1 MVDFSEYLN
10 FLEELEHTLQQLVD
24 VEQKK
29 AAAVSARDLDALN
42 DCMKR
47 EQAFSMTLKGFE
59 QKRARLLAA
68 LGLEDVSLRELP
80 SRCPPEHREA
90 ARRMSERL
98 INQYRILSSAQ
109 EPSRILMESR
119 LRLIEEELQRRGLEE
134 EGPSTASRT
143 GSDTHRSQSLR
154 RPIMSSTFGS
164 FNTVRLG
171 IYAAQ
176 KGLDVT
182 GNNITN
188 INTAGYTRQRLDQV
202 SLITSASDRY
212 YSPYKTRVGQGVLT
226 TGVSQLRDP
235 GLDIAYRNASA
246 DVGAAD
252 AKLAGLEKLASIL
265 DEVGKGDGEQ
275 DDGVLLNQLNDLR
288 DLINKA
294 ITSGLDSTQEGLIR
308 ASARAL
314 CSLFNDAA
322 DKLADMTET
331 WETQLKD
338 QVDTVNNILTSL
350 RDLNISI
357 RDADIRGDAALELRD
372 QRNLLLDQLSQY
384 MDIDVKY
391 EMEDVGAGL
400 MVEKMTVTLGTG
412 GKDKLVDGGFSAKL
426 LAGSAKDGC
435 PVSLYALRD
444 KNGEKQEPNATDP
457 KILDD
462 NDLYGALQSTR
473 EMLTEAGEYTID
485 GTTNDPNAAVK
496 RGIPY
501 YQKALDSL
509 AHEFAAAMNELNH
522 IYDDKGNLLAG
533 GNLFSMGSAT
543 NDASAITAANISISQ
558 AWAEDKVSLQA
569 STKPDAPSGDTSN
582 LSKFLALFDQKIK
595 FDPDHVA
602 GGDAVGEA
610 YHGTFEDML
619 LHVQSVL
626 AEDQMTTTALLTNYS
641 ATASE
646 VYTDREGVMG
656 VDLNDEA
663 TSLMTYQKAYTAAC
677 RLMTVLEE
685 ALDSLINGTVV

>member
-1 MVDFSEYLN
+1 
-10 FLEELEHTLQQLVD
+10 
-24 VEQKK
+24 
-29 AAAVSARDLDALN
+29 
-42 DCMKR
+42 
-47 EQAFSMTLKGFE
+47 
-59 QKRARLLAA
+59 
-68 LGLEDVSLRELP
+68 
-80 SRCPPEHREA
+80 
-90 ARRMSERL
+90 
-98 INQYRILSSAQ
+98 
-109 EPSRILMESR
+109 
-119 LRLIEEELQRRGLEE
+119 
-134 EGPSTASRT
+134 
-143 GSDTHRSQSLR
+143 
-154 RPIMSSTFGS
+154 MSSTFGS

-308 ASARAL
+308 ASAKAL

-412 GKDKLVDGGFSAKL
+412 GKDKQVDGGFSAKL

-685 ALDSLINGTVV
+685 ALDSLINGMVV

>member
-1 MVDFSEYLN
+1 
-10 FLEELEHTLQQLVD
+10 
-24 VEQKK
+24 
-29 AAAVSARDLDALN
+29 
-42 DCMKR
+42 
-47 EQAFSMTLKGFE
+47 
-59 QKRARLLAA
+59 
-68 LGLEDVSLRELP
+68 
-80 SRCPPEHREA
+80 
-90 ARRMSERL
+90 
-98 INQYRILSSAQ
+98 
-109 EPSRILMESR
+109 
-119 LRLIEEELQRRGLEE
+119 
-134 EGPSTASRT
+134 
-143 GSDTHRSQSLR
+143 
-154 RPIMSSTFGS
+154 MSSTFGS

-308 ASARAL
+308 ASAKAL

-372 QRNLLLDQLSQY
+372 QRNLLLEQLSQY

-412 GKDKLVDGGFSAKL
+412 GKDTLVDGKYATKL
-426 LAGSAKDGC
+426 ETGDATKGYLI
-435 PVSLYALRD
+435 SLHPLQD
-444 KNGEKQEPNATDP
+444 KTGNKHPQAPNAP
-457 KILDD
+457 KQLDD

-473 EMLTEAGEYTID
+473 EMLTEAGEYTIN

-509 AHEFAAAMNELNH
+509 AHEFAGAMNQLNR
-522 IYDDKGNLLAG
+522 ILDDKGNLLAG

-582 LSKFLALFDQKIK
+582 LSKFLALFDQIK

>member
-1 MVDFSEYLN
+1 
-10 FLEELEHTLQQLVD
+10 
-24 VEQKK
+24 
-29 AAAVSARDLDALN
+29 
-42 DCMKR
+42 
-47 EQAFSMTLKGFE
+47 
-59 QKRARLLAA
+59 
-68 LGLEDVSLRELP
+68 
-80 SRCPPEHREA
+80 
-90 ARRMSERL
+90 
-98 INQYRILSSAQ
+98 
-109 EPSRILMESR
+109 
-119 LRLIEEELQRRGLEE
+119 
-134 EGPSTASRT
+134 
-143 GSDTHRSQSLR
+143 
-154 RPIMSSTFGS
+154 MSSTFGS

-265 DEVGKGDGEQ
+265 DEVGKGSLEQ
-275 DDGVLLNQLNDLR
+275 DDGVILSQLNDLR
-288 DLINKA
+288 DLISQA
-294 ITSGLDSTQEGLIR
+294 IANGVGTYDSLIRTSASALATYFNSYADALSGKMEDYTQELDQQVTQV
-308 ASARAL
+308 
-314 CSLFNDAA
+314 ND
-322 DKLADMTET
+322 
-331 WETQLKD
+331 
-338 QVDTVNNILTSL
+338 ILTQI
-350 RDLNISI
+350 RDLNESI
-357 RDADIRGDAALELRD
+357 RNADLRGDPALELRD
-372 QRNLLLDQLSQY
+372 NRNLLLDELSGY
-384 MDIDVKY
+384 MKIDVKY
-391 EMEDVGAGL
+391 SMEDVGAGL

-412 GKDKLVDGGFSAKL
+412 GKDTLVDGKYATKL
-426 LAGSAKDGC
+426 ETGDATKGYLI
-435 PVSLYALRD
+435 SLHPLQD
-444 KNGEKQEPNATDP
+444 KTGNKHPQAPNAP
-457 KILDD
+457 KQLDD

-473 EMLTEAGEYTID
+473 EMLTEAGEYTIN
-485 GTTNDPNAAVK
+485 GATNDPNAAVK

>member
-1 MVDFSEYLN
+1 
-10 FLEELEHTLQQLVD
+10 
-24 VEQKK
+24 
-29 AAAVSARDLDALN
+29 
-42 DCMKR
+42 
-47 EQAFSMTLKGFE
+47 
-59 QKRARLLAA
+59 
-68 LGLEDVSLRELP
+68 
-80 SRCPPEHREA
+80 
-90 ARRMSERL
+90 
-98 INQYRILSSAQ
+98 
-109 EPSRILMESR
+109 
-119 LRLIEEELQRRGLEE
+119 
-134 EGPSTASRT
+134 
-143 GSDTHRSQSLR
+143 
-154 RPIMSSTFGS
+154 
-164 FNTVRLG
+164 
-171 IYAAQ
+171 
-176 KGLDVT
+176 
-182 GNNITN
+182 
-188 INTAGYTRQRLDQV
+188 
-202 SLITSASDRY
+202 
-212 YSPYKTRVGQGVLT
+212 
-226 TGVSQLRDP
+226 
-235 GLDIAYRNASA
+235 
-246 DVGAAD
+246 
-252 AKLAGLEKLASIL
+252 
-265 DEVGKGDGEQ
+265 
-275 DDGVLLNQLNDLR
+275 
-288 DLINKA
+288 
-294 ITSGLDSTQEGLIR
+294 
-308 ASARAL
+308 
-314 CSLFNDAA
+314 
-322 DKLADMTET
+322 MTET

-412 GKDKLVDGGFSAKL
+412 GKDTLVDGKYATKL
-426 LAGSAKDGC
+426 ETGDATKGYLI
-435 PVSLYALRD
+435 SLHPLQD
-444 KNGEKQEPNATDP
+444 KTGNKHPQAPNAP
-457 KILDD
+457 KQLDD

-473 EMLTEAGEYTID
+473 EMLTEAGEYTIN

-509 AHEFAAAMNELNH
+509 AHEFAGAMNQLNR
-522 IYDDKGNLLAG
+522 ILDDKGNLLAG

>member
-1 MVDFSEYLN
+1 
-10 FLEELEHTLQQLVD
+10 
-24 VEQKK
+24 
-29 AAAVSARDLDALN
+29 
-42 DCMKR
+42 
-47 EQAFSMTLKGFE
+47 
-59 QKRARLLAA
+59 
-68 LGLEDVSLRELP
+68 
-80 SRCPPEHREA
+80 
-90 ARRMSERL
+90 
-98 INQYRILSSAQ
+98 
-109 EPSRILMESR
+109 
-119 LRLIEEELQRRGLEE
+119 
-134 EGPSTASRT
+134 
-143 GSDTHRSQSLR
+143 
-154 RPIMSSTFGS
+154 
-164 FNTVRLG
+164 
-171 IYAAQ
+171 
-176 KGLDVT
+176 
-182 GNNITN
+182 
-188 INTAGYTRQRLDQV
+188 
-202 SLITSASDRY
+202 
-212 YSPYKTRVGQGVLT
+212 
-226 TGVSQLRDP
+226 
-235 GLDIAYRNASA
+235 
-246 DVGAAD
+246 
-252 AKLAGLEKLASIL
+252 
-265 DEVGKGDGEQ
+265 
-275 DDGVLLNQLNDLR
+275 
-288 DLINKA
+288 
-294 ITSGLDSTQEGLIR
+294 
-308 ASARAL
+308 
-314 CSLFNDAA
+314 
-322 DKLADMTET
+322 
-331 WETQLKD
+331 
-338 QVDTVNNILTSL
+338 
-350 RDLNISI
+350 
-357 RDADIRGDAALELRD
+357 
-372 QRNLLLDQLSQY
+372 

-558 AWAEDKVSLQA
+558 AWAEDTVSLQA